1 MKRNWIKKYSRDY
14 PTNLGLWSDHFSN
27 HVNKSVRQNERK
39 IRILNNLKSYEHILD
54 SIEYRLIKRWKILY
68 IKGDLW

>member
-14 PTNLGLWSDHFSN
+14 SGPPGLRNNHFCD

-54 SIEYRLIKRWKILY
+54 SIEYQLAKRWKILY